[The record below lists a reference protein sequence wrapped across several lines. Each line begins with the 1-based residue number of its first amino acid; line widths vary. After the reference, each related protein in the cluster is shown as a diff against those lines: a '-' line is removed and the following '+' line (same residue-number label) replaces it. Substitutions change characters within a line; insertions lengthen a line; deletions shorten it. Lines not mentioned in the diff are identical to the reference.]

1 MLKEGV
7 LYCKS
12 GTLHFCILK
21 VEMHLVSRWFGV
33 EMDIMVMYKILLSQL
48 ENLAVPDLQV
58 VLCWGHCLLPGALM
72 PRWEKGKL
80 QSFLFFLNRS
90 VNDHYLLTDKGAL
103 YFPSLLIRNYNN
115 LLFKAENT

>member
-21 VEMHLVSRWFGV
+21 VKMHLGSRWPGV
-33 EMDIMVMYKILLSQL
+33 EVDIMVMYKIPLSQL
-48 ENLAVPDLQV
+48 ENLAAPEPQV
-58 VLCWGHCLLPGALM
+58 VLCWGHPLLPGALN
-72 PRWEKGKL
+72 RHGRKE
-80 QSFLFFLNRS
+80 SSRVSCFLNQS
-90 VNDHYLLTDKGAL
+90 VNDHYLLTDKRA
-103 YFPSLLIRNYNN
+103 FFSPSLLIRNYNN